1 MEIFT
6 LLIYCSVCH
15 HIHHYTVYPIIQS
28 RWPSHMRLLYYIP
41 KIWLVQS
48 KNTLNFEVLVKNCS
62 VSTFCWNDNTL
73 LCVCAYLLS
82 CIWHFANFLD
92 CSPLGSSVHGIF
104 QARILKWVAIS
115 SSWGSSRLRDPTC
128 VSCVFCIEGRFFT
141 CWATK
146 EAVILY
152 KLSKFWIVYSFFN
165 MQNLCVFYSP

>member
-115 SSWGSSRLRDPTC
+115 SSWGSSCWTCICPASNPVTWGFHLQPRIPSRQLFSPTN
-128 VSCVFCIEGRFFT
+128 F
-141 CWATK
+141 K
-146 EAVILY
+146 QIL
-152 KLSKFWIVYSFFN
+152 
-165 MQNLCVFYSP
+165 